1 MKTRIAH
8 LVNAVAIVAA
18 VGVAGLL
25 YSKLPDP
32 VPTHWNFQGQPDGFT
47 AKPMGAFLG
56 PAVMTGVWLLSLFT
70 SRASAA
76 RAATRRGP
84 AVLVHT
90 LVIVVI
96 GVVSTTSLLAA
107 VKQAAPGGSLVR
119 AADADDLSDED

>member
-8 LVNAVAIVAA
+8 LVNAVAVVAA
-18 VGVAGLL
+18 VGIAGLL

-47 AKPMGAFLG
+47 PKPLGAFLG

-70 SRASAA
+70 SRASA

-96 GVVSTTSLLAA
+96 GVVSTASLLAS
-107 VKQAAPGGSLVR
+107 VKQAAPGGSLVQ
-119 AADADDLSDED
+119 ASEADSRSDED

>member
-8 LVNAVAIVAA
+8 VVNAVAIVAA
-18 VGVAGLL
+18 VGIAGAL

-47 AKPMGAFLG
+47 PKPLGAFLG

-70 SRASAA
+70 SRASA

-90 LVIVVI
+90 LVIVII
-96 GVVSTTSLLAA
+96 GVVSSASLLAA
-107 VKQAAPGGSLVR
+107 VKQSAPEGSLVR
-119 AADADDLSDED
+119 AHGMKDALEED